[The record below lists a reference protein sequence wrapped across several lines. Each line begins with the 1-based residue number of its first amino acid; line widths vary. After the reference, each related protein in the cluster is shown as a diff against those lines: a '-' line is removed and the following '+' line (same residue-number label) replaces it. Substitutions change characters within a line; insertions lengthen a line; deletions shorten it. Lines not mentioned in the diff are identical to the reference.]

1 MPLHP
6 DKPLIQ
12 DALEDVRRWN
22 MEMDHENGI
31 GEDDELSEDER
42 EYREMLGKEIKYDYD
57 HDPEFEEQFRGHVVV
72 ACTGDDSDLEIAEKI
87 TLALTGKFGKQV
99 FVETHVITHAREED
113 NVFEVWIESY
123 DVELLHSKKRAT
135 TGTSGWTGPADC
147 DDKQIDYLVDRVGF
161 LISDDA
167 RYSYKYEVQM
177 EGV

>member
-1 MPLHP
+1 
-6 DKPLIQ
+6 
-12 DALEDVRRWN
+12 
-22 MEMDHENGI
+22 
-31 GEDDELSEDER
+31 
-42 EYREMLGKEIKYDYD
+42 
-57 HDPEFEEQFRGHVVV
+57 
-72 ACTGDDSDLEIAEKI
+72 
-87 TLALTGKFGKQV
+87 
-99 FVETHVITHAREED
+99 VITHAREED